1 MQPRESQFQRWMEA
15 LLAAMTLVVASLL
28 IIQCVRIYM
37 AGTAPSNLTEAGVRI
52 HDIYSREIVAA
63 HWWLVAIPALVW
75 LVLLVICV
83 VTRLVLPQKERRLP
97 DREPE
102 IMLFLF
108 WESRENTEDMRE
120 EQRARRLRRVLC
132 LVWCLVCAALAG
144 AYLLDV
150 SHFTSWDLEQ
160 VMGQMLLHVAPP
172 TVAAFAAL
180 LALSAWEKNSAR
192 RENKM
197 ARTAPVK
204 KDKAPAPK
212 QPGKGIAIGRACLY
226 AAAIALVVLGVLNGG
241 MYDVLV
247 KAINICTECIG
258 LG

>member
-1 MQPRESQFQRWMEA
+1 MKPKESRILRWMEA
-15 LLAAMTLVVASLL
+15 LLAVMTLVVASLMM
-28 IIQCVRIYM
+28 IQCVRIYM

-63 HWWLVAIPALVW
+63 HWQPVAVPALVW
-75 LVLLVICV
+75 LVLLVICGV
-83 VTRLVLPQKERRLP
+83 ARLVLPREKGRLP
-97 DREPE
+97 AVEPE
-102 IMLFLF
+102 VTLSLLRAR
-108 WESRENTEDMRE
+108 RENTEAMRK
-120 EQRARRLRRVLC
+120 EQHGRSVGRIVC

-144 AYLLDV
+144 VYLLDV

-180 LALSAWEKNSAR
+180 MALSAWEERSVR
-192 RENKM
+192 REINAAKQ
-197 ARTAPVK
+197 APIK
-204 KDKAPAPK
+204 KGAAPADK
-212 QPGKGIAIGRACLY
+212 QQGRGVAIGRVCLY

>member
-1 MQPRESQFQRWMEA
+1 M
-15 LLAAMTLVVASLL
+15 LAVITLVVACLL
-28 IIQCVRIYM
+28 IFQCISIYV
-37 AGTAPSNLTEAGVRI
+37 AGNAPSNLTEAGVRI
-52 HDIYSREIVAA
+52 HDVYSREIVATYFRP
-63 HWWLVAIPALVW
+63 VVVPALVW
-75 LVLLVICV
+75 LTMFVICV
-83 VTRLVLPQKERRLP
+83 VMRLVLPRKERMLP

-144 AYLLDV
+144 AYLLNV

-180 LALSAWEKNSAR
+180 LVLSVWEKDSAR
-192 RENKM
+192 RENEM

-212 QPGKGIAIGRACLY
+212 QPGKGIAIGRVCLY

>member
-1 MQPRESQFQRWMEA
+1 MKPKESHILRWMGA
-15 LLAAMTLVVASLL
+15 LLAVMTLVVASLL
-28 IIQCVRIYM
+28 IIQCISIYV

-63 HWWLVAIPALVW
+63 HWKPIAVPVLVW
-75 LVLLVICV
+75 LVLLVICGV
-83 VTRLVLPQKERRLP
+83 VCLVLPREKRRLP
-97 DREPE
+97 AVEPE
-102 IMLFLF
+102 VALFLLRAR
-108 WESRENTEDMRE
+108 RENTEAMRK
-120 EQRARRLRRVLC
+120 EQHGRSVRRIVC
-132 LVWCLVCAALAG
+132 LVWCLVCAALA
-144 AYLLDV
+144 AVYLLDV

-180 LALSAWEKNSAR
+180 LVLSVWEKDSAR
-192 RENKM
+192 RENEM

-212 QPGKGIAIGRACLY
+212 QPGKNIVIGRACLY
-226 AAAIALVVLGVLNGG
+226 AAAIALVVLGVMNGG